1 MKKPDKRNG
10 AIIFPQKA
18 GNKTAFLETVKETKT
33 IPLQAIFQRVE
44 GGGGKIAR
52 LFPCL
57 KFTVQSCK
65 VLSKFFSIC
74 KSTQAGA

>member
-44 GGGGKIAR
+44 RGGKKDCQA
-52 LFPCL
+52 
-57 KFTVQSCK
+57 
-65 VLSKFFSIC
+65 LSLPKIYCSVMQGTEQIFLYL
-74 KSTQAGA
+74 